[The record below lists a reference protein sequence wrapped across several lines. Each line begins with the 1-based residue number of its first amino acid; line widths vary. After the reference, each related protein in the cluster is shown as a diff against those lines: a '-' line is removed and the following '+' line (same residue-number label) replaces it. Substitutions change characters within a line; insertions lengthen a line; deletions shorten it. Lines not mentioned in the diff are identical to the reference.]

1 MDIPKPTRLCCVS
14 ERELMPGEDFYSMLT
29 EEENVLHRSDYAPEH
44 WPSIT
49 ESSTENLLGW
59 WKTRLPVVADKKTR
73 LAPNEILLNLFAEW
87 RLQPENADMLYV
99 LTLLL
104 IRRRLFRYER
114 EIANGEDGQKIL
126 IVYALKENTEF
137 EVVVAMPNP
146 ERLREIQEQLSQ
158 LLYN

>member
-14 ERELMPGEDFYSMLT
+14 GRELVPGEDFFSTLT
-29 EEENVLHRSDYAPEH
+29 EEESVLRRLDYAPEH
-44 WPSIT
+44 WPGP
-49 ESSTENLLGW
+49 TENLLGW
-59 WKTRLPVVADKKTR
+59 WRTRLPVVTDKKAR
-73 LAPNEILLNLFAEW
+73 LAPNEILLNLFSEL

-114 EIANGEDGQKIL
+114 EETSDDGVKTL
-126 IVYALKENTEF
+126 IVYALKENVEF
-137 EVVVAMPNP
+137 EIFAALPEP

-158 LLYN
+158 LLYS